1 MKYLNNN
8 IKVMNMYIHMPN
20 HELYIKEIVLST
32 IVAGIISYYYFF
44 NKPNSPSPTIQNV
57 HCEPNYCR

>member
-1 MKYLNNN
+1 
-8 IKVMNMYIHMPN
+8 MYIHMPN